1 VATSGRK
8 ILPEALLGG
17 LPGDLQLR
25 PDGLPG
31 VLLDAGPLDGCGEL
45 GVGLAQLLVGRG
57 DPAQYVE
64 RRLGRQPVGSDASA
78 HGGAARIAVGAQRDR
93 AVADGRGELAVRSAG
108 GCAGV
113 AAADRWGVGA

>member
-64 RRLGRQPVGSDASA
+64 RWLGRQPVGRDASA
-78 HGGAARIAVGAQRDR
+78 PVERR
-93 AVADGRGELAVRSAG
+93 ASQSAHN
-108 GCAGV
+108 AT
-113 AAADRWGVGA
+113 AP

>member
-1 VATSGRK
+1 VSSPVATSGRK

-64 RRLGRQPVGSDASA
+64 RWLGRQPVGRDASA
-78 HGGAARIAVGAQRDR
+78 PVERR
-93 AVADGRGELAVRSAG
+93 ASQSAHN
-108 GCAGV
+108 AT
-113 AAADRWGVGA
+113 AP